1 MGGFFI
7 MKRTK
12 PRKLKQVKRE
22 NNTWNIFLSV
32 QIFAVI
38 IYLIV
43 FFIGAFAAMVID
55 LSSKN
60 DYIFSLLLF
69 AVCSFATGFFAGIK
83 RRENGL
89 IIGVLS
95 ASPLNSAVVILSLIF
110 NSFSVDSNI
119 IITVLV
125 LIAASGAGGILAV
138 NKRIRR

>member
-1 MGGFFI
+1 

-55 LSSKN
+55 LPSKN

-69 AVCSFATGFFAGIK
+69 AVCSFATGFLTGIK
-83 RRENGL
+83 RRDNGL

-95 ASPLNSAVVILSLIF
+95 ALPLNSAVVILSLIF
-110 NSFSVDSNI
+110 NSFSVDINI

>member
-1 MGGFFI
+1 

-69 AVCSFATGFFAGIK
+69 AVCSLATGFFAGIK

-89 IIGVLS
+89 IIGGLS
-95 ASPLNSAVVILSLIF
+95 ALPLNSAVVILSLIF

>member
-55 LSSKN
+55 LPSKN

-69 AVCSFATGFFAGIK
+69 AVCSFTTGFFAGIK

-95 ASPLNSAVVILSLIF
+95 ALPLNSAVVILSLIF